1 MADNKIVELVNR
13 YNAIVELVETDL
25 SLKIST

>member
-13 YNAIVELVETDL
+13 YNAIVELVETDP

>member
-13 YNAIVELVETDL
+13 YNAIVARVETDP